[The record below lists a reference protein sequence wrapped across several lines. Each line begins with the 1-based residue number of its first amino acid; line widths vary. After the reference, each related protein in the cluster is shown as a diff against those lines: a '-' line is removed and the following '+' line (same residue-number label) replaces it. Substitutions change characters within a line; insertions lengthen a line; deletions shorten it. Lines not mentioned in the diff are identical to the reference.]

1 MRIPTG
7 GLFPQDREDVER
19 NVPLAAP
26 AIGNDVRDAADD
38 IPFLDEGLVGGAG
51 EDISH
56 LPTLL
61 HESHLNSVPGVDDLG
76 DEGLRVLIVSN
87 CDEDEVGDAEL
98 FDAYGLHALDPL
110 GR

>member
-61 HESHLNSVPGVDDLG
+61 HEGHFSSVPGVDDRG

-98 FDAYGLHALDPL
+98 FDAYGLNALDPP
-110 GR
+110 GH